1 MCRDDIALYTRIYTY
16 IHMCVCENEVAVAL
30 SSSVYVGTEAQ
41 QQQQPS
47 FISPGPHVSGRILTR
62 FAARARSLPHCV
74 CTCIRVHAGHR
85 LGILSNYRG
94 AKGGRQCRRVFTF
107 IYTHR
112 ESVPS
117 EGERETFAIIQRFS
131 APVGSLAYICIP
143 VQTRGT
149 QGGEREK
156 TSASTC

>member
-16 IHMCVCENEVAVAL
+16 IHVCGCENEVAVAL
-30 SSSVYVGTEAQ
+30 SSSVYIGTEAQ

-62 FAARARSLPHCV
+62 FAARALASALCMYV
-74 CTCIRVHAGHR
+74 YTCACGAPSGNI
-85 LGILSNYRG
+85 IKLS
-94 AKGGRQCRRVFTF
+94 GGEGGQAMPTRFHVY